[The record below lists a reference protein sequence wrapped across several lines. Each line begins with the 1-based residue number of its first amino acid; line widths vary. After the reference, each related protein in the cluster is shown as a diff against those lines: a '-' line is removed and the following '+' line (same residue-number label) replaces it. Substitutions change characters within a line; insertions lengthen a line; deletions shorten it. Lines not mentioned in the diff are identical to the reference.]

1 MESTGNIGGACEG
14 KHLFRRAMDDVGSG
28 SPKILPPRP
37 PLPLPPIDCRKEEK
51 DVIRNRDID
60 TKQITKM
67 GSSVGDLV
75 TPRMPPRAR
84 MLMRNHSPGHW
95 SPRPPRSQSKYRN
108 TVKSLLV
115 RNNLQHLGTPT
126 ELLQK
131 YQGYEKELISRL
143 ESYAQQDED
152 DNKEFDVSARRKATP
167 SIVRRVQNRRLSASP
182 GSWSPRPA
190 ASQRYYERRVRT
202 ILNRQCNDLDVG
214 TTTAELLRDYQ
225 GNEDDLVI
233 SLNRDRDEAS
243 ATKGAGTALP
253 TLFSID

>member
-1 MESTGNIGGACEG
+1 MCTSKRDMESTGNIGGACEG

-67 GSSVGDLV
+67 DSSVGDLV

-84 MLMRNHSPGHW
+84 MLMRNYSPGHW

-143 ESYAQQDED
+143 ESYAQQDDD

-182 GSWSPRPA
+182 GSWRYVSTFDVRALWLYPFDSLVYPRSLSSIPRTVHD
-190 ASQRYYERRVRT
+190 QPRVS
-202 ILNRQCNDLDVG
+202 V
-214 TTTAELLRDYQ
+214 TTSD
-225 GNEDDLVI
+225 
-233 SLNRDRDEAS
+233 AS
-243 ATKGAGTALP
+243 AQ
-253 TLFSID
+253 F